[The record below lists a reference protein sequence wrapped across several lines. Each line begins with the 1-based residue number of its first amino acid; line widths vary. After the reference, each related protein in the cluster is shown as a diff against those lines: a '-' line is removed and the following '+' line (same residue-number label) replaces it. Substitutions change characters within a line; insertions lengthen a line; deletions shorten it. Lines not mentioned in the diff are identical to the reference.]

1 MITSPIE
8 EQTQNIARSLL
19 KSVQKQENSNLIL
32 NWTLERPE
40 LRRQLFQLV
49 DCLPTL
55 QSNRAIAQHIKEY
68 LSQDNPN
75 ELPQAIRNI
84 INFQNTD
91 SFQAKTTAIT
101 FQQGVKQLGKQFI
114 IGENTTETLK
124 AIQRKT
130 KPHLNFSIDILG
142 EAVVSETEAQ
152 HYLDAYEKLLDQLN
166 QETNNIAPQISVKL
180 TALYSRT
187 TPTDPEGSTEV
198 LLQRLRPL
206 LRKAKAC
213 GVTIHFDM
221 EDQVYKDLTFQIL
234 KTLLTEEEFRQDT
247 KVGITLQ
254 AYLKDSEQ
262 DLTNLLS
269 WLEKRGTPII
279 IRLVKGA
286 YWDKEYIKAQQNNWQ
301 QKVFTDKAET
311 DRNFE
316 NLTETLI
323 KHHHLVFPAIATHNV
338 RSVAK
343 AIAIAEAENI
353 DASRYE
359 FQVLYGMGDSLART
373 LADKGYQA
381 RIYCPQGE
389 LLPGMSYLI
398 RRLLEN
404 TANTS
409 FLKQRLSASSEA
421 LIAPPKPKEPQTC
434 PVFPII
440 NAGDTDYSNQKAY
453 QSQQTILKEIKDQ
466 SPQIYDPII
475 NHQRVDTGKRIPS
488 INPSKTSQ
496 ILGKIGQAQA
506 THAEQAIQACNEAF
520 PSWKAT
526 PADKR
531 CEIIHRAANLMEARR
546 EELNAW
552 VCLESGKILPQAD
565 PEVSEAIDFC
575 RYYANEMA
583 KLAKGH
589 DFSVPGETNLHHY
602 QPRGTAVIISPWN
615 FPIAITTGMTVA
627 ALVTGNCAI
636 LKPSS
641 NTSII
646 ASKIADILIEAGI
659 PEGVFHF
666 LPGKGSEVGD
676 YLINHPQIQTIAFTG
691 SKAVGNRIIQQAA
704 TPHPDSRQIKR
715 VIAEMGGKNG
725 IIIDESADLDE
736 AVKGVITSAF
746 GYSGQKCSACS
757 RVIVLDP
764 VYDSFLER
772 LKEATLSLQVG
783 EADDPKTQV
792 GPVIDQTAYQSIN
805 QYLELGNADA
815 TLIAQTP
822 NHLSQGFYIPPTIF
836 SDVDSQHPLAQ
847 EEIFGPV
854 LTVLRASSFSEAI
867 AIANDTQYGLTGG
880 VYSRTP
886 SHLEQARVQFNVGN
900 LYLNRGITG
909 SIVARQ
915 PFGGFKQSGIGS
927 KAGGPDYLIQFM
939 NPRVVTENTQRQGFA
954 LL

>member
-1 MITSPIE
+1 MTTFPLE
-8 EQTQNIARSLL
+8 EATQNLARSLL
-19 KSVQKQENSNLIL
+19 KTVQKEENSNLIL

-55 QSNRAIAQHIKEY
+55 QNNPAIAQHIKEY
-68 LSQDNPN
+68 LTQENPN
-75 ELPQAIRNI
+75 ELPKAIREI
-84 INFQNTD
+84 INFKDTD
-91 SFQAKTTAIT
+91 SFQAKTTAVT

-114 IGENTTETLK
+114 IGETTPETLK
-124 AIQRKT
+124 AIKRKK

-152 HYLDAYEKLLDQLN
+152 HYLAAYEQLLEQLHQN
-166 QETNNIAPQISVKL
+166 QDNISPQISVKL

-187 TPTDPEGSTEV
+187 SPTNPEQSQVV
-198 LLQRLRPL
+198 LLDRLRPL

-221 EDQVYKDLTFQIL
+221 EDQIYKDLTFHIL
-234 KTLLTEEEFRQDT
+234 KTLLEEEEFREDRNI
-247 KVGITLQ
+247 GITLQ

-262 DLTNLLS
+262 DLADLLT
-269 WLEKRGTPII
+269 WLEKRGTPVI

-286 YWDKEYIKAQQNNWQ
+286 YWDKEYIKAQQNKWQ

-316 NLTETLI
+316 QLTETLI
-323 KHHHLVFPAIATHNV
+323 KQSHLVFPAIATHNV
-338 RSVAK
+338 RSVAQ
-343 AIAIAEAENI
+343 AIAIAQAEAI
-353 DASRYE
+353 DPSHYE

-373 LADKGYQA
+373 LAQQGYNA

-409 FLKQRLSASSEA
+409 FLKQRQSESSEA
-421 LIAPPKPKEPQTC
+421 LIHPPQPKEPQAC

-440 NAGDTDYSNQKAY
+440 NAADTDYSDPNTYKR
-453 QSQQTILKEIKDQ
+453 QQTVLQTIKNQ
-466 SPQIYDPII
+466 PPQQYNPII
-475 NHQRVDTGKRIPS
+475 NHQPVDIGTQILS
-488 INPSKTSQ
+488 LNPSQTDQ
-496 ILGKIGQAQA
+496 ILGEIGQGQS
-506 THAEQAIQACNEAF
+506 THAEQAIQACNAAF

-526 PADKR
+526 PPEKR
-531 CEIIHRAANLMEARR
+531 CEIIHRAANLMAARR

-552 VCLESGKILPQAD
+552 VCLESGKIIPQAD

-575 RYYANEMA
+575 RYYAYEMA
-583 KLAKGH
+583 RLAKGH
-589 DFSVPGETNLHHY
+589 DFSVPGETNFHHY

-636 LKPSS
+636 LKPAS

-646 ASKIADILIEAGI
+646 ASKIAEILIEAGI
-659 PEGVFHF
+659 PQGVFHF
-666 LPGKGSEVGD
+666 LPGKGSEVGN
-676 YLINHPQIQTIAFTG
+676 YLINHPQTHTIAFTG

-704 TPHPDSRQIKR
+704 TPHPESRQIKR

-725 IIIDESADLDE
+725 IIIDASADLDE
-736 AVKGVITSAF
+736 AVKGVVQSAF

-757 RVIVLDP
+757 RVIVLDS
-764 VYDSFLER
+764 VYDAFIKR
-772 LKEATLSLQVG
+772 LQEATLSLQVG
-783 EADDPKTQV
+783 EADDPATQV
-792 GPVIDQTAYQSIN
+792 GPVIDEKAYHSI
-805 QYLELGNADA
+805 QEYLETGKAEA
-815 TLIAQTP
+815 TLIAQSP
-822 NHLSQGFYIPPTIF
+822 NEMSQGFYLPPTIF
-836 SDVDSQHPLAQ
+836 SDVDSHHPLAQ

-854 LTVLRASSFSEAI
+854 LTLLKASSFDRAI

-886 SHLEQARVQFNVGN
+886 SHLEQARYHFNVGN